1 MNKEQFIYIMKKT
14 KDSLNKAYEFEMDM
28 NKYFSIDLSPFMQI
42 DELIYTLQIIFNDQ
56 EDDLIPYWFYD
67 LKCGEKQE
75 IIEYNNKKVFLY
87 SIDDLYQ
94 LLIGEPN
101 YV

>member
-1 MNKEQFIYIMKKT
+1 MNKEQFKYIMKKI
-14 KDSLNKAYEFEMDM
+14 KESLNKAYEFEMHM
-28 NKYFSIDLSPFMQI
+28 NKYFSIELSPFMQI
-42 DELIYTLQIIFNDQ
+42 DELIYALQIIFNDTE
-56 EDDLIPYWFYD
+56 EDFINYWVYD
-67 LKCGEKQE
+67 LNCGKKQE
-75 IIEYNNKKVFLY
+75 AIKYNNKTVLLC

>member
-28 NKYFSIDLSPFMQI
+28 NKYFSIDLNPFMQI

-56 EDDLIPYWFYD
+56 ENDFISYWFYD

-75 IIEYNNKKVFLY
+75 VIKYNNKTVLLC

-101 YV
+101 YI

>member
-42 DELIYTLQIIFNDQ
+42 DELIYALQIIFNDQ
-56 EDDLIPYWFYD
+56 EDDIIPYWFYD

-75 IIEYNNKKVFLY
+75 IIEYNDKKVFLY

>member
-1 MNKEQFIYIMKKT
+1 MEKEQFTYIMKKT
-14 KDSLNKAYEFEMDM
+14 KESLNKANEFEIDMD
-28 NKYFSIDLSPFMQI
+28 KYFNIDLSPFMQI
-42 DELIYTLQIIFNDQ
+42 DELIYALQIIFKDQ
-56 EDDLIPYWFYD
+56 EDDLIPYWVYD
-67 LKCGEKQE
+67 LQCGEKQE
-75 IIEYNNKKVFLY
+75 IIEYNNKKVFLF

>member
-1 MNKEQFIYIMKKT
+1 MNKEQFTYIMKKT
-14 KDSLNKAYEFEMDM
+14 KESLNKADEFEMDM

-42 DELIYTLQIIFNDQ
+42 DELIYALQIIFNDQ
-56 EDDLIPYWFYD
+56 EDDLVSYWVYD
-67 LKCGEKQE
+67 LNCGEKQE
-75 IIEYNNKKVFLY
+75 IIEYNDKKVFLY

>member
-14 KDSLNKAYEFEMDM
+14 KDSLNKAYEFEKDM

-42 DELIYTLQIIFNDQ
+42 DELIYALQIIFNDQ
-56 EDDLIPYWFYD
+56 EDDIIPYWVYD
-67 LKCGEKQE
+67 LNCGEKQE
-75 IIEYNNKKVFLY
+75 IIEYNDKKVFLY